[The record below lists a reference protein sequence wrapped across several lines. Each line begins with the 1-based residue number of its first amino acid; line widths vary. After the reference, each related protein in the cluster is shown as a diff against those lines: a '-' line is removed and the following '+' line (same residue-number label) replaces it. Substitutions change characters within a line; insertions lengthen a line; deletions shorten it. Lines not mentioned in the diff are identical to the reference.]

1 METKIF
7 KDSRLKSVQW
17 KDLLILTPGEIFYEL
32 TLSLP
37 WLIASLFFA
46 HRNMLVPALFCSFLF
61 FLTGLRQV
69 HNAYH
74 YALGIS
80 SENTDRFVW
89 LLSVLMLASMHAVKY
104 NHLQHH
110 KNCLGEGDIE
120 GMSARMVWWKVILF
134 GPLFPFLLHAN
145 ALVHAEW
152 KIKRWIFIELT
163 SILILTLVVFA
174 WTDIYIFK
182 YHFLVMLIG
191 EAMTAFFAVWTVHH
205 HTEHHELPGRTIRGK
220 FKSFMSYNMFYH
232 AEHHMF
238 PKVPTCHLPQ
248 LAERLDKSFPE
259 VKKAHV
265 F

>member
-7 KDSRLKSVQW
+7 KDSRLKSIQW
-17 KDLLILTPGEIFYEL
+17 KDLLVLTPREIFYEL

-46 HRNMLVPALFCSFLF
+46 YFKLLVPALFCSFLF

-80 SENTDRFVW
+80 NENTDRFIWV
-89 LLSVLMLASMHAVKY
+89 LSVLMLSSMHAVKY

-110 KNCLGEGDIE
+110 KHCLEDADIE
-120 GMSARMVWWKVILF
+120 GMSARMVWWKVLLF
-134 GPLFPFLLHAN
+134 GPVFPFLLHVN
-145 ALVHAEW
+145 AIKNSEW
-152 KIKRWIFIELT
+152 KIKKWIIVELI
-163 SILILTLVVFA
+163 SIGLITLVVFA
-174 WTDIYIFK
+174 RTDIYILK
-182 YHFLVMLIG
+182 YHFLVMLVG

-205 HTEHHELPGRTIRGK
+205 HTDDQELPGRTIRGK
-220 FKSFMSYNMFYH
+220 FKSLISYNMFYH

-248 LAERLDKSFPE
+248 LAERLDKTFPE
-259 VKKAHV
+259 VNKAHV